1 MRVLLLAQFYPPI
14 IGGEEQH
21 VKTLA
26 QVLAGRGHSV
36 SVATLR
42 HGETPER
49 SVENGVT
56 VHRLTGTLQRFPKIF
71 AADGRQHAPPFAD
84 PEITLALRRLVA
96 EERPHV
102 VHAHNWLIHSYL
114 PLAGGNG
121 PATVVTLHD
130 YSLVCAKKSMIRDGA
145 PCPGSGLGAC
155 LKCASTHYGVLKG
168 SLTAAA
174 TRLARRMALARVD
187 KFIAV
192 SEAVA
197 SRSGLTEGGY
207 DAEVIPNFIPDGL
220 GSTCQAAG
228 HEAQLAQLPKEG
240 YILFV
245 GDLMRLKGIDVLLA
259 AYGKLR
265 NAPPLVMIGRP
276 CSETPQTLPRNV
288 LMFQRW
294 PHGAVIE
301 AWRRCT
307 FGVLPSTGLEACAT
321 VVMEANALG
330 RPMIVTRVGGLPEI
344 VDDGQSGLLV
354 APGDVGDLAA
364 AMQRLIDDHELRE
377 RMSAASVTKA
387 TTLMASVIVPRIEA
401 AYGSVLA
408 RKSAQ
413 LTDPAGFSHSR
424 ASRA

>member
-1 MRVLLLAQFYPPI
+1 
-14 IGGEEQH
+14 
-21 VKTLA
+21 
-26 QVLAGRGHSV
+26 
-36 SVATLR
+36 
-42 HGETPER
+42 
-49 SVENGVT
+49 
-56 VHRLTGTLQRFPKIF
+56 
-71 AADGRQHAPPFAD
+71 
-84 PEITLALRRLVA
+84 
-96 EERPHV
+96 
-102 VHAHNWLIHSYL
+102 
-114 PLAGGNG
+114 
-121 PATVVTLHD
+121 
-130 YSLVCAKKSMIRDGA
+130 
-145 PCPGSGLGAC
+145 
-155 LKCASTHYGVLKG
+155 
-168 SLTAAA
+168 
-174 TRLARRMALARVD
+174 
-187 KFIAV
+187 
-192 SEAVA
+192 
-197 SRSGLTEGGY
+197 
-207 DAEVIPNFIPDGL
+207 
-220 GSTCQAAG
+220 
-228 HEAQLAQLPKEG
+228 
-240 YILFV
+240 
-245 GDLMRLKGIDVLLA
+245 
-259 AYGKLR
+259 
-265 NAPPLVMIGRP
+265 
-276 CSETPQTLPRNV
+276 
-288 LMFQRW
+288 MFQRW